1 MGEFSG
7 PDEGDARLKGGAG
20 KDVINGRR
28 TTPSAA
34 DIERAQR
41 TGGQFFAGRPGD
53 PTTPGGSNFFGGR
66 FDEPTGRDPGFFRNL
81 PGVGT
86 FISLLGAPAA
96 GAVRR
101 SRALDAAVGLTNLE
115 RTLPENRRFAGL
127 SGGELRAAL
136 PRGQRGGV
144 IARVEDPLS
153 GGDPFGDEGQ
163 LVPTGGQPVNG
174 GLGDEPPKTT
184 SSASRRRSK
193 RRGFTLGGTAG
204 LGGLQRIEK
213 SPLGRRT

>member
-1 MGEFSG
+1 MMTGWRQRYPANGVDMGEFSG

-34 DIERAQR
+34 
-41 TGGQFFAGRPGD
+41 
-53 PTTPGGSNFFGGR
+53 
-66 FDEPTGRDPGFFRNL
+66 
-81 PGVGT
+81 
-86 FISLLGAPAA
+86 
-96 GAVRR
+96 AVRR